1 MTKNNKAELFSNSP
15 LFMVVNTPILH
26 DLITY
31 LTEKKNE
38 LENNPGKEW
47 IIELKRSFINEVR
60 QSFKQQILTG
70 EQNLHIISH
79 ILSSNLLGRDFELH
93 SNVIGILPGTGSR
106 PFLIRE
112 RITQDIL
119 FSQTDIDLGNTMLG
133 HFKYN
138 FQGNWIPLDLS
149 ANFVE
154 YLPNNASERCV
165 NRLTSRVKAE
175 EELWNKVTDEI
186 FGFDELVLKDK
197 HLQQYSKYI
206 KDVFGIKI
214 ICNDE
219 MQCHRVH
226 EKLQNL
232 TTAECDWHL
241 IDSLIGHQFPDDVFT
256 IGNHLLDFIETKN
269 YLDCEPDQ
277 LKKTGWRALKSVVKW
292 NNQLFEIQVQPL
304 SNYFLE
310 LDHMAGPSHTS
321 FKKNRDLLRQQVTER
336 IPLYGFY
343 RDLLK
348 MLFIKN
354 DVSFEYENAKVVITD

>member
-1 MTKNNKAELFSNSP
+1 MTKQIKELPTSKSP
-15 LFMVVNTPILH
+15 LFMVVNTPTLH
-26 DLITY
+26 EFITY
-31 LTEKKNE
+31 LTEKKAE
-38 LENNPGKEW
+38 QEADPEKQLT
-47 IIELKRSFINEVR
+47 IELKRSFINQVR
-60 QSFKQQILTG
+60 QSFKQHILTG

-93 SNVIGILPGTGSR
+93 SNVIGILPGSGSR

-112 RITQDIL
+112 RITQGIL

-138 FQGNWIPLDLS
+138 YQNNWIPLDLS

-154 YLPNNASERCV
+154 YLPDNVTGNQV
-165 NRLTSRVKAE
+165 NRITSRVKAE

-214 ICNDE
+214 ICNDDAH
-219 MQCHRVH
+219 CHQVH
-226 EKLQNL
+226 QHLQNL

-241 IDSLIGHQFPDDVFT
+241 IDSLIGHQFPEDVLT
-256 IGNHLLDFIETKN
+256 IGNRLLEFIETKN
-269 YLDCEPDQ
+269 YLDCEPDK
-277 LKKTGWRALKSVVKW
+277 LKKTGWRAIKSVVKW
-292 NNQLFEIQVQPL
+292 KNQLFEIQVQPL

-321 FKKNRDLLRQQVTER
+321 FKKNRDLLRQQVSEQV
-336 IPLYGFY
+336 PLYGFY

-348 MLFIKN
+348 MLFIKD
-354 DVSFEYENAKVVITD
+354 DVSFEYENARVVILD